1 LILDTNPPISLVR
14 EIFIEYSKT
23 PGVNLHLKKFDHELQ
38 TLPDPYLWLV
48 VAMDEDHAAGCA
60 ALRPLDP
67 VFAELKRLYVRPAY
81 RGTGLGR
88 RLAQAAIDAARG
100 LGFQGVRL
108 DTVTTMDS
116 AIALYGSLGFREIP
130 CYGQKPEDGLLY
142 FELRY

>member
-14 EIFIEYSKT
+14 EIFIEYSET
-23 PGVNLHLKKFDHELQ
+23 PGVNLHLATFDHELR
-38 TLPDPYLWLV
+38 TLPDPYQWIV

-67 VFAELKRLYVRPAY
+67 GFAELKRLYVRPAY

-88 RLAQAAIDAARG
+88 RLVQAAIDEARRF
-100 LGFQGVRL
+100 GFQGVRL
-108 DTVTTMDS
+108 DTLTTMD
-116 AIALYGSLGFREIP
+116 AATALYRSLGFREIP
-130 CYGQKPEDGLLY
+130 HYGEKREDGLRY